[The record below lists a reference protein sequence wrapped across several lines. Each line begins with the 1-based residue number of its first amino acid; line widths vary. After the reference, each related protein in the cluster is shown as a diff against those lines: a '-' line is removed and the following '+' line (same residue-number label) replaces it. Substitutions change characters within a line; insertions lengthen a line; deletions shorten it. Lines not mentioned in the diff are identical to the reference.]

1 MATTTK
7 KPAGTPRGVP
17 LTTRAKPRGKKGEG
31 ETITLT
37 ARVSR
42 EKWLA
47 FRKAVAADGVS
58 MNEKL
63 NEFIDAYVVAK
74 GVKKGT

>member
-1 MATTTK
+1 MPTTK
-7 KPAGTPRGVP
+7 RTGAPRGVP
-17 LTTRAKPRGKKGEG
+17 LTTRAKPRSNKGEG

-47 FRKAVAADGVS
+47 FRNAVAVEGVS

-63 NEFIDAYVVAK
+63 NAFIDAYVALQ
-74 GVKKGT
+74 GVKKDR